1 LRTVEARRAKL
12 ESTLE
17 PAMAAEVQTLEAATS
32 TCGMTVRTDGGDQ
45 WKDFHQ
51 LVEGCRSHIGS
62 LEYL

>member
-1 LRTVEARRAKL
+1 
-12 ESTLE
+12 
-17 PAMAAEVQTLEAATS
+17 MAAEVQTLEAATS